1 MLEKLNSLKIDGDQ
15 ETKATVTIAEDGSVT
30 KNVDNRVY
38 MLEGKN
44 MNIATNE
51 AVTSYGEVSG
61 MTFFGMYQLDRNDRV
76 LTAFYHQKY
85 DVGDTVATGEFY
97 AFTSGSYALG

>member
-1 MLEKLNSLKIDGDQ
+1 
-15 ETKATVTIAEDGSVT
+15 
-30 KNVDNRVY
+30 

-76 LTAFYHQKY
+76 LTAFYDKNMKREIPLLLENSMHLLL
-85 DVGDTVATGEFY
+85 VVMC
-97 AFTSGSYALG
+97 